1 MTQISLFTIAEQLNI
16 ILISYSM
23 ILAITRKT
31 AIFTAIE
38 GDLKQVLIISQ

>member
-23 ILAITRKT
+23 ILAIIRKT
-31 AIFTAIE
+31 AIFTT
-38 GDLKQVLIISQ
+38 KQGNSKQLLIISQ